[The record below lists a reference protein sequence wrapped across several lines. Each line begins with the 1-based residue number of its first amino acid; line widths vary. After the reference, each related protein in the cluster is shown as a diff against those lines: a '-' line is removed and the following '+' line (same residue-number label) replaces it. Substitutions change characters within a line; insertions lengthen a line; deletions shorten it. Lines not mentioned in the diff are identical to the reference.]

1 MKNSFMPNP
10 DLAIVADPV
19 ADDALVDES
28 GPVMGLDARYFKNE
42 KMYRRIR
49 EEVFFKNWLLACHS
63 SQVSRPGDYLTLEI
77 DDQDVVITHTPEG
90 EIRAFFNVCQHR
102 GHKLAQGSGNKKLLV
117 CPYHAWSYDLNGGLK
132 AAPHSSKVPGFDSSK
147 ICLTSIRLEN
157 FLGFLFINL
166 DSDCKTMDETYPGI
180 RQEILKLCPEIEQRK
195 YAYQHTADEG
205 CNWFV
210 AVENY
215 NECYHCSNCHPTFA
229 KGIIDPNSYSIEP
242 YRNCKVLHHTSKP
255 SSSDD
260 AWYDM
265 SGADYGSFFLWPAS
279 SIQIYPGGLVN
290 SFSWRPLQ
298 VADVRV
304 FRGFYS
310 DSGEVDEVLQKI
322 IDNDRETTFQEDL
335 DIVKQV
341 QRGLNSR
348 GYKPGP
354 LVLNPEGGINNERPI
369 QKLHEWLREAVD

>member
-1 MKNSFMPNP
+1 
-10 DLAIVADPV
+10 
-19 ADDALVDES
+19 
-28 GPVMGLDARYFKNE
+28 
-42 KMYRRIR
+42 
-49 EEVFFKNWLLACHS
+49 
-63 SQVSRPGDYLTLEI
+63 VSKPGDYLTLEI
-77 DDQDVVITHTPEG
+77 DDQDAVITHTPKG
-90 EIRAFFNVCQHR
+90 EIKAFYNVCQHR
-102 GHKLAQGSGNKKLLV
+102 GHKLAQDGGNKKLLV
-117 CPYHAWSYDLNGGLK
+117 CPYHAWSYDLEGGLK
-132 AAPHSSKVPGFDSSK
+132 AAPHSNKVLGFDASK

-180 RQEILKLCPEIEQRK
+180 KQEILKLCPEIEQRK
-195 YAYQHTADEG
+195 YAYHHTADEG

-215 NECYHCSNCHPTFA
+215 NECYHCANCHPTFA
-229 KGIIDPNSYSIEP
+229 KGIIDPNSYSIVP
-242 YRNCKVLHHTSKP
+242 YGDIKALHHTSKP
-255 SSSDD
+255 SPSDD

-279 SIQIYPGGLVN
+279 SIQIYPGGVVN
-290 SFSWRPLQ
+290 SFTWRPLK
-298 VADVRV
+298 VDDVRV
-304 FRGFYS
+304 FRSFYS
-310 DSGEVDEVLQKI
+310 DSGEVNETLQKV
-322 IDNDRETTFQEDL
+322 IDNDRDTTFQEDL

-354 LVLNPEGGINNERPI
+354 LVLNPEGGINNELPI